1 MALSDD
7 ELLDFDLTR
16 PGSFK
21 MAPRTLLAQHGD
33 VYRFQLVAAQ
43 WAQLWADRIEER
55 EMPGVDENFEAG
67 MVNGLREIAA
77 HLRQGDLLPGGTL
90 YEEMNTET
98 G

>member
-16 PGSFK
+16 LGSFK
-21 MAPRTLLAQHGD
+21 MAPRTLLA
-33 VYRFQLVAAQ
+33 QLVAAQ
-43 WAQLWADRIEER
+43 WAQLWADRIAER

-77 HLRQGDLLPGGTL
+77 QLRQGDLLPGGTL